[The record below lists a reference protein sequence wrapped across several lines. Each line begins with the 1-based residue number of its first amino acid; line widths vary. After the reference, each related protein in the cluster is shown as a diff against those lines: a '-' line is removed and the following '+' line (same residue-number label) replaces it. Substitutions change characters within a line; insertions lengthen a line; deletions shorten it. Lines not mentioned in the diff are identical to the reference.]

1 MLCGGGDPV
10 GEVDVGIL
18 YCESYC
24 MRFELVTCCPLFCAR
39 VGPVPAA
46 PYLIYSIIRFLKSV
60 SNSRLDIAITEVTN
74 ARFIG
79 TE

>member
-1 MLCGGGDPV
+1 
-10 GEVDVGIL
+10 
-18 YCESYC
+18 

-46 PYLIYSIIRFLKSV
+46 PYLIIRFVKSV
-60 SNSRLDIAITEVTN
+60 SNLRLDIAINEVKN
-74 ARFIG
+74 ARSIG